1 MYTWWPWN
9 SLRKAYLSWQAME
22 SRRLAARKELER
34 RYLDLRQV
42 VESAHLEPNQGLL
55 RAARL
60 ALDQPLDPLEL
71 KANDKLEKAFAIL
84 GKSFFRQMPAALQIE
99 MRRYACHIEAVCRR
113 YEEMGA
119 RLLSA
124 QKVIGIFRHD
134 PSFGAPQDFRL
145 ALISPEAAWLSFH
158 LRQRR
163 LAECQTKENC
173 LARGWRTRMATCQR
187 WLGLL
192 HNSMPSSTFRQ
203 FDRNLKE
210 LAEEAAGTE
219 RQDVPTLLAHHAKL
233 DLLIAVANRQATRTI
248 AGLLHQKAE

>member
-9 SLRKAYLSWQAME
+9 SLRNAYLSWQAME

-42 VESAHLEPNQGLL
+42 VESVHLEPNQGLL

-60 ALDQPLDPLEL
+60 ALDQSRDPLAL
-71 KANDKLEKAFAIL
+71 KAHDKLEKAFAIL
-84 GKSFFRQMPAALQIE
+84 GKSLFRQMPAALQIE
-99 MRRYACHIEAVCRR
+99 MRRYACHIEAVCQK

-124 QKVIGIFRHD
+124 QKVIRIFRHD
-134 PSFGAPQDFRL
+134 PSFGTNQDFRL
-145 ALISPEAAWLSFH
+145 ALISPEAAWLSCH
-158 LRQRR
+158 LRQKR
-163 LAECQTKENC
+163 LAERHTKKNC
-173 LARGWRTRMATCQR
+173 LLRGWRTRMAICQR

-203 FDRNLKE
+203 FDRNLKDLVE
-210 LAEEAAGTE
+210 KTTGPE
-219 RQDVPTLLAHHAKL
+219 RQDVPTLLADHAKL
-233 DLLIAVANRQATRTI
+233 DLLIALANRQATRTI
-248 AGLLHQKAE
+248 AGLLYQKTD